1 MKKYSKL
8 IFGGG
13 IAALLLLGLV
23 LLARP
28 EGSPGPEPQQAA
40 GAVVNR
46 FDFGR
51 ISMTQG
57 LVSYV
62 YELPNDGNLPVTIS
76 RVYTSC
82 MCTTAYL
89 LKDQK
94 RLGPFGMPGHG
105 TSRGVSLALAPGEK
119 VEVEVVYDPAA
130 HGPAGLGRVERAVK
144 LETAEGPSWELSFTA
159 EVAP

>member
-1 MKKYSKL
+1 MEKYSKL
-8 IFGGG
+8 IFAGT
-13 IAALLLLGLV
+13 IAGLLLLGLV

-28 EGSPGPEPQQAA
+28 DGSPGPEPPAAA
-40 GAVVNR
+40 GAASHR

-57 LVSYV
+57 LVSHV
-62 YELPNDGNLPVTIS
+62 YELPNDSNSPVTIS

-94 RLGPFGMPGHG
+94 RLGPFGMPGHEALPEVG
-105 TSRGVSLALAPGEK
+105 LALAPSEK
-119 VEVEVVYDPAA
+119 LEVEIIFDPAA
-130 HGPAGLGRVERAVK
+130 HGPAGLGRVERAVM
-144 LETAEGPSWELSFTA
+144 LETAEGPSFELSFAA
-159 EVAP
+159 EVTP